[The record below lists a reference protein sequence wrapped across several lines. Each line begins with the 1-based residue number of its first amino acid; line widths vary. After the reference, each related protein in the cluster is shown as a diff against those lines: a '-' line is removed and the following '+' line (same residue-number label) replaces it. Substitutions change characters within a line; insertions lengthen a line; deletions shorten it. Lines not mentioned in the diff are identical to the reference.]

1 MNHRNGSNR
10 SHASDSMDPEK
21 DATDAL
27 DSRMENR
34 LRKIESQMPAL
45 KRRRSDAGPEGT
57 DGEVTWS
64 QRLRQ

>member
-1 MNHRNGSNR
+1 
-10 SHASDSMDPEK
+10 MDPEK

-27 DSRMENR
+27 DPRMESR
-34 LRKIESQMPAL
+34 LRKIESRMPAL
-45 KRRRSDAGPEGT
+45 KRRISDAGPEGT